1 MTVLQKAIAI
11 LAAIVILAVVVSL
24 GIRQYGNARVAE
36 SRQEHVEN
44 VLSEAVAAR
53 SSAVKVDV
61 AQSTVRAAK
70 AQEVRA
76 AVISHRETLGK
87 GISHYETAC
96 DPAADGERL
105 RVLLSAAAE
114 VNRIVESAAGVPDEL

>member
-1 MTVLQKAIAI
+1 MTVLQKAIACAVVI
-11 LAAIVILAVVVSL
+11 VTVLALAVFGV
-24 GIRQYGNARVAE
+24 RQYGNASVAE

-44 VLSEAVAAR
+44 VLSEAVAERA
-53 SSAVKVDV
+53 SAMKVDV
-61 AQSTVRAAK
+61 AQSTVRAVK
-70 AQEVRA
+70 AQEVRSV
-76 AVISHRETLGK
+76 VISHRETLGK

-114 VNRIVESAAGVPDEL
+114 INRIVESAAGVPDEL